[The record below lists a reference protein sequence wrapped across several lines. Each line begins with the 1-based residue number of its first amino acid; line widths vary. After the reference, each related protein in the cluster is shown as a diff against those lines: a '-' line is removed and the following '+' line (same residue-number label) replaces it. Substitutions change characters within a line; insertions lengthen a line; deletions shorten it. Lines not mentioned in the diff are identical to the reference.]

1 MSEPLAHS
9 GGYLLVDHLN
19 PIADLAAGFA
29 TRFDSGGVSARWCT
43 CRKAQ
48 FSLRSTS
55 QVANAYLLTTLE

>member
-1 MSEPLAHS
+1 
-9 GGYLLVDHLN
+9 VDHLN